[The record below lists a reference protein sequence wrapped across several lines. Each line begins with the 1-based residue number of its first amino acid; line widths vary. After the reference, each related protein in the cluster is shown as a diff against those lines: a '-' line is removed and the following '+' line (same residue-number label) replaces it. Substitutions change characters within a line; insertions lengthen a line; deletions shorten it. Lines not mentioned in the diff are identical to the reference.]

1 MCKIF
6 LAVILLFS
14 TLANAQPLRDLNFNY
29 LYKPTEE
36 FILKWKIVNLDNQ
49 LKIYYSL
56 ETPAGER
63 TLETYSLQVEIR
75 NELSDKEGTNLG
87 DEVPGGSEKNKSGF
101 FILDSSHAGKI
112 AVMKIFRI
120 GRSGKTVTLFYKSI
134 PSSTTPALFSDAGPV
149 IETFTRIHDR
159 VTIQGFSNEKP
170 LLLSYYDSEFP
181 AAGPPFSTAQ
191 GRVSAILKP
200 DSSFI
205 STSNT
210 PLTFTKKGLYLAQ
223 RDTASAVGL
232 AFRVEDDYPKLGKL
246 ESLHGPMIYICTK
259 LEYDKLRAAGTDKG
273 QFDKVILSITGNTD
287 RAKIFMRNYFKRVE
301 QANTYFSSYKE
312 GWKTDRGMIY
322 IIYGVPDGVYL
333 SGEREV
339 WEYKNTTYKGRFTF
353 VRSATLFDPENYVLL
368 REKKFSDDW
377 YQMIDLWR
385 KARF

>member
-1 MCKIF
+1 MLKY
-6 LAVILLFS
+6 LP
-14 TLANAQPLRDLNFNY
+14 TLELNCRSA
-29 LYKPTEE
+29 
-36 FILKWKIVNLDNQ
+36 DNQ

-56 ETPAGER
+56 ETPEGER
-63 TLETYSLQVEIR
+63 TLEPYSLQVEIR

-87 DEVPGGSEKNKSGF
+87 YEVPGGSGNYKSGF
-101 FILDSSHAGKI
+101 FILDSAHAGKI
-112 AVMKIFRI
+112 AVMKVFRN
-120 GRSGKTVTLFYKSI
+120 GRSGNTLTLYYKSI
-134 PSSTTPALFSDAGPV
+134 PTSTTPVLFDDAGPV
-149 IETFTRIHDR
+149 TQNFTRINNR
-159 VTIQGFSNEKP
+159 VTIQGFGAEEP
-170 LLLSYYDSEFP
+170 LVLSYYNTEFP
-181 AAGPPFSTAQ
+181 AAGPPFSTTQ
-191 GRVSAILKP
+191 GRVAPLLKP
-200 DSSFI
+200 DSSFTI
-205 STSNT
+205 ASNDS
-210 PLTFTKKGLYLAQ
+210 LSFAKKGLYLAQ

-259 LEYDKLRAAGTDKG
+259 LEYDKLKAAGSDKG

-301 QANTYFSSYKE
+301 QANVYFSSYKE

-322 IIYGVPDGVYL
+322 IIYGIPDAVYF

-339 WEYKNTTYKGRFTF
+339 WEYKNITFKGRFTF

-368 REKKFSDDW
+368 RDKKFSDDW